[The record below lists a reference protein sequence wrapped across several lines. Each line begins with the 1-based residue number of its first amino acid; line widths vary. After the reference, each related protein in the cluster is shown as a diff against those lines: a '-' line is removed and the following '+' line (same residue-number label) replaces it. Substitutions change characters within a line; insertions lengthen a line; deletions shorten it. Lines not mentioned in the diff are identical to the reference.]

1 MAEYIA
7 FHRAIN
13 VSGSKIIKMEHL
25 RQMFTDM
32 GFKNVASYI
41 QTGNVYFETR
51 KASTANLAKKIEQYL
66 HQELDFEVETF
77 VYSVEDLAG
86 VVKSDPF
93 GKIKDD
99 GNAVVYIGF
108 LQEEPKKELVEKLYA
123 NNSEVDTFKVKGK
136 ELYML
141 RYRDRGK
148 SKIAPGLIE
157 KTLKMKCTTRNR
169 KTLLKL
175 MSLYNKDS

>member
-1 MAEYIA
+1 MADYIA

-25 RQMFTDM
+25 RQMFSDM

-51 KASTANLAKKIEQYL
+51 KANTANLAKKIEGHLYK
-66 HQELDFEVETF
+66 ELDFEVETF
-77 VYSVEDLAG
+77 VYEVSELETVI
-86 VVKSDPF
+86 KSDPF
-93 GKIKDD
+93 RRIEDD

-108 LQEEPKKELVEKLYA
+108 LQEEPSKELTEKLYK
-123 NNSEVDTFKVKGK
+123 NNSQVDTFKLIDK

-141 RYRDRGK
+141 RYRDKGK
-148 SKIAPGLIE
+148 SKITPGLIE
-157 KTLKMKCTTRNR
+157 RTLKMKCTTRNR
-169 KTLLKL
+169 KTVLKL
-175 MSLYNKDS
+175 LDLYSK